1 MGCTQSKIENEE
13 TVNRCK
19 ERKQHMER
27 AVTAR
32 NKFAAAHSAHAM
44 SLKNTGAALS
54 DFAQGEVVYPTSS
67 GPGVAPPTS
76 SASVGGA
83 TPPPPLPPY
92 ENFPPP
98 PPPLPASFTNSS
110 PLQRAATM
118 PEFSI
123 PTPDNKHSDPII
135 EEENEEDVET
145 ESTHSLKRRSKSGGR
160 GGIPTPE
167 VMEDEVLHQP
177 RKNDQR
183 DREQPQPQP
192 QPQPPPPPEN
202 KGMSSWDYFFSME
215 NVPGPTLAEV
225 DENSVEREEIER
237 KMLEERARRRE
248 MEGKSEKPEPVAETV
263 EKVSELPPQPPPP
276 EAAMAPS
283 KVVKRVKQGVP
294 PEGKK
299 KSGGNNVN
307 LVQIFVELD
316 DCFLKASESAHE
328 VSRMLEA
335 TRLHYHSNFADKKG
349 NINHSERVM
358 RVITW
363 NRSFRGLANAD
374 DGADDFDSEEH
385 ETHATVLDKMLAW
398 EKKLYDEVKAGEQMK
413 LEYQKKVASLNKLK
427 KRGSNTEALERMKAA
442 VSHLH
447 TRYIVDMQSMDSTV
461 SEINRLRDEQLYPKL
476 VALVDGICCGV
487 HGLNGEHHQFALSWQ
502 QNDKRKQ
509 DYSPSENCKKKHQYQ
524 VVGELIAWPNVNAF
538 VIPKFP
544 YRLQEHILHSMID
557 CRIGLLVCFLSAF
570 CSEYS
575 GCCNGFHRMAT
586 MWETIR
592 IHHENQ
598 SKIVQ
603 ALRLLDISQAPKETS
618 DHHHERTRQLGGV
631 VQEWYTNFSELMSQ
645 QKEYIKAL
653 NSWLKLNLIPIDT
666 NWKEKVSS
674 PGRPQN
680 PPIQILLHAWH
691 DYLEKLPDEPAKAS
705 INNFAAIIKTI
716 WQYQKEEL
724 DFRNRCADSRK
735 DLIRKTR
742 DFENWYNKYMQKR
755 TPPDDM
761 DPDRTHDKDLIAEK
775 QLMVEAAKQKLE
787 EDEEAYQRQC
797 IQVREKSLMSLKSH
811 LPELFRALSDFS
823 LACSDMYSTLRSISR
838 SRNRNEV

>member
-476 VALVDGICCGV
+476 VALVDG
-487 HGLNGEHHQFALSWQ
+487 
-502 QNDKRKQ
+502 
-509 DYSPSENCKKKHQYQ
+509 
-524 VVGELIAWPNVNAF
+524 
-538 VIPKFP
+538 
-544 YRLQEHILHSMID
+544 
-557 CRIGLLVCFLSAF
+557 
-570 CSEYS
+570 
-575 GCCNGFHRMAT
+575 MAT

>member
-1 MGCTQSKIENEE
+1 MGCTQTKIENEE

-54 DFAQGEVVYPTSS
+54 DFAQGEVIYPSS
-67 GPGVAPPTS
+67 VAVAPAAS
-76 SASVGGA
+76 SATVGAA

-98 PPPLPASFTNSS
+98 PPPLPASFTDSS

-118 PEFSI
+118 PEFAI
-123 PTPDNKHSDPII
+123 PRPENKLSDPII
-135 EEENEEDVET
+135 EEENEEDVEA

-160 GGIPTPE
+160 GGISPPE
-167 VMEDEVLHQP
+167 VIEDEVLHQP

-183 DREQPQPQP
+183 GREQQK
-192 QPQPPPPPEN
+192 QPPPPPEN
-202 KGMSSWDYFFSME
+202 SSWDYFFSME

-225 DENSVEREEIER
+225 EENSVEREEIER
-237 KMLEERARRRE
+237 KMLEERARRK
-248 MEGKSEKPEPVAETV
+248 MDGKSEKAETV
-263 EKVSELPPQPPPP
+263 AEVVETVSELPPQPPPP
-276 EAAMAPS
+276 EAAMAAT

-294 PEGKK
+294 AEGKK
-299 KSGGNNVN
+299 KSGGSNVN
-307 LVQIFVELD
+307 LLQIFVELD
-316 DCFLKASESAHE
+316 DCFLKASESAHD

-335 TRLHYHSNFADKKG
+335 TRLHYHSNFADKRG
-349 NINHSERVM
+349 HINHSERVM

-363 NRSFRGLANAD
+363 NRSFRGLSNAD
-374 DGADDFDSEEH
+374 DGVDDFDSEEH

-398 EKKLYDEVKAGEQMK
+398 DKKLYDEVKAGEQMK

-427 KRGSNTEALERMKAA
+427 KRGSNTEALERTKAA

-476 VALVDGICCGV
+476 VALVDG
-487 HGLNGEHHQFALSWQ
+487 
-502 QNDKRKQ
+502 
-509 DYSPSENCKKKHQYQ
+509 
-524 VVGELIAWPNVNAF
+524 
-538 VIPKFP
+538 
-544 YRLQEHILHSMID
+544 
-557 CRIGLLVCFLSAF
+557 
-570 CSEYS
+570 
-575 GCCNGFHRMAT
+575 MAT

-592 IHHENQ
+592 IQHENQ

-603 ALRLLDISQAPKETS
+603 ALRLLDISQSPKETS

-631 VQEWYTNFSELMSQ
+631 VQEWHTNFSELMSQ

-653 NSWLKLNLIPIDT
+653 NGWLKLNLVPIDT
-666 NWKEKVSS
+666 NLKEKVSS

-680 PPIQILLHAWH
+680 PPIQMLLHAWH
-691 DYLEKLPDEPAKAS
+691 DYLEKLPDESAKATIS
-705 INNFAAIIKTI
+705 NFAAIIKTI

-724 DFRNRCADSRK
+724 EFKNRCADSRK

-742 DFENWYNKYMQKR
+742 DFENWHNKYMQKR
-755 TPPDDM
+755 TPTDDM
-761 DPDRTHDKDLIAEK
+761 DPDRAQDTDLIAER
-775 QLMVEAAKQKLE
+775 QLVVEAAKQRLE

-823 LACSDMYSTLRSISR
+823 LACSDMYNYLRSISH
-838 SRNRNEV
+838 SPNRNEV